1 MSIIASTNP
10 TCVCACLTVATTA
23 WSRQVRRWSTRRSSA
38 PRPQT
43 RSRLNYTSRKS
54 RRTTGTSSALA
65 RAGRCRPYGLYLSM
79 APICVAGAGGGRTC
93 CRRVGV
99 DCCCVRSADTACVSS
114 PRTVVPPSANMHL
127 IHGLNLLHL
136 LVENRLAE
144 FHCEVRARLRTCR
157 TAWLCRFS
165 TADGVRRRG
174 GLRNPFA
181 LVVWCGMAWHCT
193 VGAH

>member
-10 TCVCACLTVATTA
+10 TCVCACLTVAATA

-65 RAGRCRPYGLYLSM
+65 RAGRCRPCGLYLSM
-79 APICVAGAGGGRTC
+79 APRCVAGAGGGRTC

-144 FHCEVRARLRTCR
+144 FHCEVRATPHL
-157 TAWLCRFS
+157 S
-165 TADGVRRRG
+165 HGVAVSFFDPLMVG
-174 GLRNPFA
+174 WVAQPVCLGC
-181 LVVWCGMAWHCT
+181 VVWHGVALHSWSSLRK
-193 VGAH
+193 